1 MKKFLNSI
9 IIIMI
14 LMFVG
19 MISVNAQASISK
31 GINKK
36 NYTFSWQNL
45 TIDINNVYNLECSNA
60 RINGGDMDVKNHPS
74 GSVTFT
80 PNSNSTT
87 VRCRIYKDDAG
98 NPELASAEI
107 TIGTTKPSTTS
118 STTSQQTTT
127 TTTIPKSN
135 NANLKTLV
143 VKTNDDSIVK
153 LTPSFSASVT
163 EYSATVP
170 SNVKA
175 INIET
180 TMEDSKASVI
190 LSKNS
195 TEELI
200 PGENNK
206 ITITVTAEDGTKR
219 AYVLN
224 IKREALTADA
234 TLKSLV
240 IKESKKFK
248 LIEDKYTYTV
258 KVDNS
263 VKQLTLDI
271 ETTDDTAIYEIEGN
285 EDLKDGSAVKITV
298 TAQDGT
304 KKVYTLNISKV
315 STTTKSK
322 VTVDAEKNPLIIM
335 GLSIIAFGLIGGI
348 IYYIKK

>member
-31 GINKK
+31 GINN

-45 TIDINNVYNLECSNA
+45 TFDVNNDYKLECSNA
-60 RINGGDMDVKNHPS
+60 RINDGDMDVKNHPS

-127 TTTIPKSN
+127 ATTTPKSN

-143 VKTNDDSIVK
+143 VKTSDNSIIE

-163 EYSATVP
+163 EYNATVP
-170 SNVKA
+170 SNVKT

-190 LSKNS
+190 LSKNA

-234 TLKSLV
+234 TLRSLI

-248 LIEDKYTYTV
+248 LIKDKYTYNV
-258 KVDNS
+258 KVDNN